1 MCVDHLSVVSEM
13 EIMAVSCS
21 YHPVLATATETELSR
36 RLAWAWLRSPSVPS
50 SNMTRTNS
58 CTPYHRDMWCATE
71 GKSNATSII
80 SRMAGAHLS
89 SEVGKEER
97 RVPDTSREITSLRP
111 AYSILSTLRCC
122 FWGGIEC
129 QPCSSIRARPHWR
142 NTCSI
147 SEIKLQER
155 KVTRL
160 TQVHKLDLDKFLVF
174 VPIS

>member
-1 MCVDHLSVVSEM
+1 MV
-13 EIMAVSCS
+13 
-21 YHPVLATATETELSR
+21 TAIATELSK
-36 RLAWAWLRSPSVPS
+36 RLAWAWLRSPSAPS

-58 CTPYHRDMWCATE
+58 WTPYHRDMWCATE
-71 GKSNATSII
+71 GKSKETSII
-80 SRMAGAHLS
+80 SHIAGAHS
-89 SEVGKEER
+89 CSESGGEEC
-97 RVPDTSREITSLRP
+97 RVPDTSNEITSLRP

-155 KVTRL
+155 EQTRIM
-160 TQVHKLDLDKFLVF
+160 QAHKPYFDKQGLCFF
-174 VPIS
+174 PDTIMKTPP